1 MYLELKQSEE
11 NFVCLYK
18 KKMQDFYCMRRIVNI
33 NYLIKNQEALDLVKN
48 ELHNQKI
55 NITLNGTDK

>member
-1 MYLELKQSEE
+1 
-11 NFVCLYK
+11 
-18 KKMQDFYCMRRIVNI
+18 MQDFYCMRRIVNI

>member
-1 MYLELKQSEE
+1 
-11 NFVCLYK
+11 
-18 KKMQDFYCMRRIVNI
+18 MRRIVNI